1 MAFNSRRFDSNPWYL
16 RLRRMAG
23 AAYHAWIANNPE
35 AISEFQDLKNNS
47 SNFEVLAYFGDDLSR
62 SYQLQQWLPV
72 FEELDK
78 THKVQIICRQYPT
91 TKQIRKL
98 TKLPVNSVYDF
109 FTLTDL
115 IESNNYKVILYVNNS
130 FTNFQ
135 SMAAKRAFHVHLN
148 HGESDKMSMTS
159 RQMYAYDV
167 VAVAG
172 QAAKD
177 RLANALI
184 VKDESKEIVI
194 GRPQL
199 DLLSKPYEV
208 PTGRKVLV
216 YAPTWHG
223 DQEANNYTSIDLFGE
238 KIIEAMLKIPNATV
252 LYKPHPK
259 IVAAKAL
266 IATKPHKAILEKL
279 EAANNK
285 DKDAKHQLVTGDPM
299 PVLQVA
305 DLLVSDVSAVTIDY
319 LYLKPNGAMLM
330 SDRRSDT
337 KLFNQVAPVSKAV
350 TIINKDN
357 ISNIDNLIL
366 DHLSGNFDRS
376 RYQELR
382 NYYFGDTKPGESVTR
397 FIDMV
402 DSLIKKRDQR
412 VAQMPTSSN

>member
-16 RLRRMAG
+16 RIRRMIG
-23 AAYHAWIANNPE
+23 AAYQAWIANDPE
-35 AISEFQDLKNNS
+35 AISEFKDVKNNS
-47 SNFEVLAYFGDDLSR
+47 NNFEVLAYFGDDLSR

-72 FEELDK
+72 YEELNK

-91 TKQIRKL
+91 TKHIRKL
-98 TKLPVNSVYDF
+98 TSLPVNSVYDF

-135 SMAAKRAFHVHLN
+135 SMAAKKAFHVHLN

-177 RLANALI
+177 RLSNSLI
-184 VKDESKEIVI
+184 VKDENKEVVI

-199 DLLSKPYEV
+199 DLLGKPIDV
-208 PTGRKVLV
+208 DQNRKILV

-223 DQEANNYTSIDLFGE
+223 DQEANNYSSVDCYGEQIIDAL
-238 KIIEAMLKIPNATV
+238 LKIENSTV

-259 IVAAKAL
+259 IISTKAV
-266 IATKPHKAILEKL
+266 ISSKPHNAILKKL
-279 EAANNK
+279 EEANSK
-285 DKDAKHQLVTGDPM
+285 DKNANHRLVSGDPL

-305 DLLVSDVSAVTIDY
+305 DLLVSDISAVTLDY

-330 SDRRSDT
+330 CDRRSNT
-337 KLFNQVAPVSKAV
+337 EVFNQVAPVSKAV
-350 TIINKDN
+350 TVIDK
-357 ISNIDNLIL
+357 SNILKIDELIKN
-366 DHLSGNFDRS
+366 HLSGNFDRS
-376 RYQELR
+376 RYIELR
-382 NYYFGDTKPGESVTR
+382 NYYFGEAQPGSSAKR
-397 FIDMV
+397 FISMID
-402 DSLIKKRDQR
+402 DLIKRRDQR
-412 VAQMPTSSN
+412 VAQMPTSKN

>member
-16 RLRRMAG
+16 RIRRMAG
-23 AAYHAWIANNPE
+23 AAYHAWIANDPE
-35 AISEFQDLKNNS
+35 AITEFKDVKNNS
-47 SNFEVLAYFGDDLSR
+47 LNFEVLAYFGDDLSR

-72 FEELDK
+72 FEELNK

-91 TKQIRKL
+91 TKHIRKL

-135 SMAAKRAFHVHLN
+135 AMAAKRAFHVHLN

-184 VKDESKEIVI
+184 VKDENKEIVI

-199 DLLSKPYEV
+199 DLLSKPLEV
-208 PTGRKVLV
+208 PSGRKILV

-223 DQEANNYTSIDLFGE
+223 DQEANNYTSIDLYGE
-238 KIIEAMLKIPNATV
+238 KIIDAMLKIPNSTV

-279 EAANNK
+279 EAANSK
-285 DKDAKHQLVTGDPM
+285 DINAKHQLVTGDPM

-305 DLLVSDVSAVTIDY
+305 DILVSDVSAVTIDY

-330 SDRRSDT
+330 CDRRSDT

-357 ISNIDNLIL
+357 ISNIESLIT

-382 NYYFGDTKPGESVTR
+382 NYYFGDTKPGESVKR

-402 DSLIKKRDQR
+402 DSLVKKRDQR
-412 VAQMPTSSN
+412 VAQLPTATN

>member
-23 AAYHAWIANNPE
+23 AAYHAWIANDPE
-35 AISEFQDLKNNS
+35 AITEFKDVKNS
-47 SNFEVLAYFGDDLSR
+47 SLNFEVLAYFGDDISR
-62 SYQLQQWLPV
+62 AYQLQQWLPV
-72 FEELDK
+72 FEELNK

-91 TKQIRKL
+91 TKHIRKL
-98 TKLPVNSVYDF
+98 TNLPVNSVYDF
-109 FTLTDL
+109 FTLTEL

-135 SMAAKRAFHVHLN
+135 SMAAKKAFHVHLN

-184 VKDESKEIVI
+184 VKDENKEIVI

-199 DLLSKPYEV
+199 DLLSKPFDT
-208 PTGRKVLV
+208 PQGRKVLV

-223 DQEANNYTSIDLFGE
+223 DQEANNYTSVDIYGE
-238 KIIEAMLKIPNATV
+238 KIIDAMLKVPNATV

-266 IATKPHKAILEKL
+266 IATKPHKAILDKIEQ
-279 EAANNK
+279 ANNK

-305 DLLVSDVSAVTIDY
+305 DLLVSDISAVTIDY

-330 SDRRSDT
+330 CDRRSDT

-350 TIINKDN
+350 RVINKEN
-357 ISNIDNLIL
+357 ISNIDKLIL

-382 NYYFGDTKPGESVTR
+382 NYYFGDTKPGESVKR

-402 DSLIKKRDQR
+402 DSLIKKRDER
-412 VAQMPTSSN
+412 VAQMPTSNN